1 MGWISWVS
9 FSGVTGAS
17 ELISFFCEVRGQN
30 FDVLSVFFFFF
41 FPLSE
46 FIASVSLYK
55 SLTSC
60 SLGLLSNFLCNTIL
74 YQLKTQIKASSQV
87 WRISKCKE
95 VALAFSGWGFGPP
108 RTGGG
113 GGGGRA
119 LSELLLC
126 VFSLF

>member
-9 FSGVTGAS
+9 FSGVTVAS
-17 ELISFFCEVRGQN
+17 ELTSSFCEVRGHLPRLQN
-30 FDVLSVFFFFF
+30 FDVLSFFFF
-41 FPLSE
+41 LSE

-60 SLGLLSNFLCNTIL
+60 SLGLLSNFLCNIIL
-74 YQLKTQIKASSQV
+74 YQLKIQIKASSQV

-113 GGGGRA
+113 GGRA